1 MKAKK
6 YEGKYEEL
14 WIKTRDLISS
24 LTENCYDY
32 DYDEKDIKIKFD
44 SDDK

>member
-6 YEGKYEEL
+6 YEEKYEEL
-14 WIKTRDLISS
+14 WIKTRYLIRS
-24 LTENCYDY
+24 LTENCYDC

-44 SDDK
+44 SDDE